1 MTQRVWSSRAP
12 TATTVVLP
20 ELMPRELVKSMM
32 DVVSHEF
39 FHIVTPLAFI
49 KKSKISIIMT

>member
-1 MTQRVWSSRAP
+1 MRGFGALEHP

-20 ELMPRELVKSMM
+20 ELMPKELVKSMM

-39 FHIVTPLAFI
+39 FHIVTPL
-49 KKSKISIIMT
+49 SKRNPRFRL